1 MKKIIFALAFSL
13 FVVTGFAQ
21 QISKITLAT
30 NGDLESIA
38 VAVDDNVIVNLT
50 DKGTISKFGLEPY
63 NLRTE
68 NYGDYTDRL
77 DPYNGRIEYY
87 TANDNPAFSGK
98 VKYIGKTQITYYA
111 SYDDEIDYG
120 DVLCGEAMLVSDE
133 LKNAEKE
140 RRDHLTSIGIGIV
153 RAIPI
158 IGSLYSAVI
167 WYDATHIKK
176 HEELD

>member
-1 MKKIIFALAFSL
+1 MKKIIFAIVFSF
-13 FVVTGFAQ
+13 FVLTGFTQ
-21 QISKITLAT
+21 QVSKITLAT
-30 NGDLESIA
+30 NGDLETIS

-87 TANDNPAFSGK
+87 SPNDNPAFSGK

-111 SYDDEIDYG
+111 SYDDKAFSGRI
-120 DVLCGEAMLVSDE
+120 
-133 LKNAEKE
+133 K
-140 RRDHLTSIGIGIV
+140 SIGNVSFTYYSSFDRPEYRGGRKTGQQLQYINGIKF
-153 RAIPI
+153 
-158 IGSLYSAVI
+158 Y
-167 WYDATHIKK
+167 TK
-176 HEELD
+176 